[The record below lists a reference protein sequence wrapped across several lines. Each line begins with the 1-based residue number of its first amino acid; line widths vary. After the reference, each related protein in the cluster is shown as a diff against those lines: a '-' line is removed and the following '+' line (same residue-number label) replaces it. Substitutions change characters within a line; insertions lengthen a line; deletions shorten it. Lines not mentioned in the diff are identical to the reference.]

1 MHSCITLLNNSAII
15 KKHQHSEDNED
26 IESYSY
32 MYDTCNNPT
41 TTYLEVNDSIK
52 SSMSGRFSNSNS
64 SSKLK
69 HRFYNTRY
77 LRFGWTRRP
86 PRESQQHKH
95 KYFRRKKG
103 HSLIGTDDHPQS
115 ADNQCA
121 KIVRNRPKGFKRT
134 SPDAHNPLTVPSPV
148 KKTADKISKKTA
160 AKAKSLPRYFPLKG
174 AQRVVTFKTSS
185 TMKVF
190 RTSENII
197 DTQLLLSS
205 QDQTTSGD
213 SDQVNCSGDQGISDS
228 RNDQSFSDTR
238 F

>member
-1 MHSCITLLNNSAII
+1 
-15 KKHQHSEDNED
+15 
-26 IESYSY
+26 

-41 TTYLEVNDSIK
+41 TTYVEVSNCVE
-52 SSMSGRFSNSNS
+52 SSTSGRFGSSNS

-69 HRFYNTRY
+69 YRFYNTRH

-86 PRESQQHKH
+86 PRESQQPKR

-103 HSLIGTDDHPQS
+103 HSLLETDHHPQS
-115 ADNQCA
+115 ADNQSA
-121 KIVRNRPKGFKRT
+121 KIVTNRPKGFKKT
-134 SPDAHNPLTVPSPV
+134 SPGVHNPPAVASPV
-148 KKTADKISKKTA
+148 KKTADKIGKNTST
-160 AKAKSLPRYFPLKG
+160 KAKSLPRYFPIEG
-174 AQRVVTFKTSS
+174 GQREVTAKTSA

-197 DTQLLLSS
+197 TDTHLLLSL
-205 QDQTTSGD
+205 QDQTTSDD
-213 SDQVNCSGDQGISDS
+213 SDQINCSGDQGISDS